1 MLRGYVGA
9 VIGSV
14 GIAMTTRKMFAPQ
27 LKNLTGGKMV
37 IANAFLNYIAAA
49 FPGALNCTLMR

>member
-14 GIAMTTRKMFAPQ
+14 GIAMTTRKMLAPQ
-27 LKNLTGGKMV
+27 LSKLTGTKMV

>member
-1 MLRGYVGA
+1 MLKGYVGA

-14 GIAMTTRKMFAPQ
+14 GIAMSSRKLLAPQ
-27 LKNLTGGKMV
+27 LSKLSGPKLV
-37 IANAFLNYIAAA
+37 IANAFLNYLAAA